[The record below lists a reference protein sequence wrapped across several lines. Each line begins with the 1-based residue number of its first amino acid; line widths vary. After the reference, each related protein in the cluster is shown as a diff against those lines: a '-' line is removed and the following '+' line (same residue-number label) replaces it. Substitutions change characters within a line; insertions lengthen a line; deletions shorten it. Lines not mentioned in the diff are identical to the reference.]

1 MRWGGLWTPFPG
13 KAAIVEN
20 SAPLGVR
27 ATLTSAHRSR
37 DDGNPAAVASLIPDI
52 ITLFGTADTAEGIAS
67 FAERR
72 TATFTGR

>member
-1 MRWGGLWTPFPG
+1 
-13 KAAIVEN
+13 
-20 SAPLGVR
+20 VR

-67 FAERR
+67 FAGRR